1 MMNFNVNTQMTKIQS
16 VFLKGGCLVVNGY
29 DGGDVAWVNSSLSR
43 ATVVTKVSR
52 SLLHLH
58 PHALVRLMMMM
69 VDKIWWF
76 CLRPLHSVMGRAHIS
91 LQFIAG
97 PNWKTFSRESNMLH
111 LSRARL
117 HERVQSGE
125 MIESINK
132 KPQTHKILAPT
143 AFEDSL
149 KKLKT
154 TLGKLL
160 RLKI

>member
-1 MMNFNVNTQMTKIQS
+1 
-16 VFLKGGCLVVNGY
+16 
-29 DGGDVAWVNSSLSR
+29 
-43 ATVVTKVSR
+43 
-52 SLLHLH
+52 
-58 PHALVRLMMMM
+58 
-69 VDKIWWF
+69 
-76 CLRPLHSVMGRAHIS
+76 
-91 LQFIAG
+91 
-97 PNWKTFSRESNMLH
+97 MLH

-125 MIESINK
+125 MIESIDK

-160 RLKI
+160 RLKIEIIFGFLDFFLHITLFAL